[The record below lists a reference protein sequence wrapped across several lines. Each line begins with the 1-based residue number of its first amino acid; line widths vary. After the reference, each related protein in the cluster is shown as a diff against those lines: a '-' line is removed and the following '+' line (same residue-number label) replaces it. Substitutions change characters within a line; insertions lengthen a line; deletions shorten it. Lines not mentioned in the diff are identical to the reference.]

1 MSSIATNKHD
11 FSFDFSLD
19 SLRFDE
25 EENESS
31 LHPFQHR
38 VDFLSFKGYKAKINQ
53 EKRRAEFINRQKQAR
68 QVLTN
73 SVRQNQLLPWVVF
86 FDSSHLF
93 IIFSF
98 ENFWIRCL
106 TDKIRLDKS

>member
-1 MSSIATNKHD
+1 MLQSPHFPSSTRTNGSD

-25 EENESS
+25 EEDESS

-38 VDFLSFKGYKAKINQ
+38 IDFLSFKGYKAKLNQ

-68 QVLTN
+68 QDLTN
-73 SVRQNQLLPWVVF
+73 SVRHNQLLPWVF
-86 FDSSHLF
+86 SFDSSH
-93 IIFSF
+93 
-98 ENFWIRCL
+98 
-106 TDKIRLDKS
+106 